1 MFFWVSSPPFP
12 KRATLTMYRYLQYF
26 RHFLFFSFLSFFEKC
41 HQKNAENRCFFAARF
56 FLRKSTIL
64 EPKTTS
70 KRRPGASRNGSGDRT
85 LSKNARSQR
94 LRSHSFFSLPK
105 KCEKRKK
112 TMILGP
118 DLTLMRPPFFGLVC
132 RLSSDTSPERSR
144 DAPDPHPRGLQT
156 RSDAIFVD
164 FGVILGWFWARILFP
179 EKGEFREKILKSP
192 CIKSGRR
199 PGLPHPQAQTLRVRR
214 SRASVFN
221 PPALWARAC

>member
-1 MFFWVSSPPFP
+1 M
-12 KRATLTMYRYLQYF
+12 
-26 RHFLFFSFLSFFEKC
+26 
-41 HQKNAENRCFFAARF
+41 
-56 FLRKSTIL
+56 
-64 EPKTTS
+64 TS

-94 LRSHSFFSLPK
+94 LRSHSFFSSPK

-118 DLTLMRPPFFGLVC
+118 GFVLPVPPFFGLFFDFF
-132 RLSSDTSPERSR
+132 SDTSPERSR

-164 FGVILGWFWARILFP
+164 FGVILGWIWARILSP
-179 EKGEFREKILKSP
+179 TKGEFREKILQSP
-192 CIKSGRR
+192 CVKSCRR

-221 PPALWARAC
+221 KF

>member
-1 MFFWVSSPPFP
+1 MRFFI
-12 KRATLTMYRYLQYF
+12 
-26 RHFLFFSFLSFFEKC
+26 FFEKR
-41 HQKNAENRCFFAARF
+41 HQKNAENRCFSAARF

-94 LRSHSFFSLPK
+94 LRSHSFFSSPK

-118 DLTLMRPPFFGLVC
+118 GFVLMRPPFFGLFF

-144 DAPDPHPRGLQT
+144 DAPDPHPRGLET
-156 RSDAIFVD
+156 RFDAIFVD
-164 FGVILGWFWARILFP
+164 FGVILGWFWARILSP
-179 EKGEFREKILKSP
+179 TKGEFREKILQSP
-192 CIKSGRR
+192 CMKSCRR

-214 SRASVFN
+214 SRASVLNKSKFAG
-221 PPALWARAC
+221 PQSPMQVSSK